1 MRFQV
6 KNIIAFMQ
14 APEIGLL
21 APDLV
26 VYLEITPEVI
36 YCFLGMFLFFSSL

>member
-1 MRFQV
+1 MNFQV
-6 KNIIAFMQ
+6 KNMIVFMQ

-36 YCFLGMFLFFSSL
+36 SCFKVLFDF